1 MPNGKTIRQIADEIG
16 VTRQAIYKKFK
27 LHSAIANNIKAYS
40 FTVDRVK
47 YYTAEGEKIIKSL
60 FTNNYD
66 VPQETADVST
76 EQFTSDN
83 LTTAQV
89 DRLTHQLTDE
99 LTGLQDDKTRI
110 KSAFSDSSTP
120 QETADVSTEQFTS
133 DNLTTD
139 QVDRLT
145 HQLTDELTGLQDD
158 KTQIK
163 SVFSDS
169 STPQETADVST
180 EQFTPDNLTTAKVDR
195 LTHQLTDELTG
206 LQDDKTRIKSV
217 FSDSSTPQETADVS
231 TEQFTSDNLTTDQV
245 DRLTHQLTVLF
256 SAQLTTKDK
265 QLEEK
270 DRQLAEKDKQIALL
284 MEQTNNLTQALQA
297 AQALAAADKQQLLL
311 QAGKQN
317 EQLENTQKQE
327 TAKKS
332 FFSRIFIYI

>member
-110 KSAFSDSSTP
+110 KSVFSDSST
-120 QETADVSTEQFTS
+120 QQTTADVSTEQLTS
-133 DNLTTD
+133 
-139 QVDRLT
+139 V
-145 HQLTDELTGLQDD
+145 
-158 KTQIK
+158 
-163 SVFSDS
+163 
-169 STPQETADVST
+169 
-180 EQFTPDNLTTAKVDR
+180 NLTTAK
-195 LTHQLTDELTG
+195 
-206 LQDDKTRIKSV
+206 
-217 FSDSSTPQETADVS
+217 
-231 TEQFTSDNLTTDQV
+231 V

-332 FFSRIFIYI
+332 FFSRIFRK

>member
-27 LHSAIANNIKAYS
+27 LHSTIANNIKAYS

-66 VPQETADVST
+66 VPQETVDVST
-76 EQFTSDN
+76 EQ
-83 LTTAQV
+83 L
-89 DRLTHQLTDE
+89 
-99 LTGLQDDKTRI
+99 
-110 KSAFSDSSTP
+110 SS
-120 QETADVSTEQFTS
+120 V
-133 DNLTTD
+133 
-139 QVDRLT
+139 
-145 HQLTDELTGLQDD
+145 
-158 KTQIK
+158 
-163 SVFSDS
+163 
-169 STPQETADVST
+169 
-180 EQFTPDNLTTAKVDR
+180 
-195 LTHQLTDELTG
+195 
-206 LQDDKTRIKSV
+206 
-217 FSDSSTPQETADVS
+217 
-231 TEQFTSDNLTTDQV
+231 NLTTDQV

-297 AQALAAADKQQLLL
+297 AQALAAADKRQLLL
-311 QAGKQN
+311 QAGNQN

-332 FFSRIFIYI
+332 FFSRIFRK

>member
-47 YYTAEGEKIIKSL
+47 YYTTEGEKIIKSL

-120 QETADVSTEQFTS
+120 QETADVSTEQFT
-133 DNLTTD
+133 
-139 QVDRLT
+139 
-145 HQLTDELTGLQDD
+145 
-158 KTQIK
+158 
-163 SVFSDS
+163 
-169 STPQETADVST
+169 
-180 EQFTPDNLTTAKVDR
+180 PDNLTTAKVDR

-217 FSDSSTPQETADVS
+217 FSDSSTQQTTADVS
-231 TEQFTSDNLTTDQV
+231 TEQLTSVNLTTAKV

-297 AQALAAADKQQLLL
+297 AQALAAADKRQLLL

-332 FFSRIFIYI
+332 FFSRIFRK

>member
-47 YYTAEGEKIIKSL
+47 YYTTEGEKIIKSL

-66 VPQETADVST
+66 VPQETAY
-76 EQFTSDN
+76 
-83 LTTAQV
+83 
-89 DRLTHQLTDE
+89 
-99 LTGLQDDKTRI
+99 
-110 KSAFSDSSTP
+110 
-120 QETADVSTEQFTS
+120 
-133 DNLTTD
+133 
-139 QVDRLT
+139 
-145 HQLTDELTGLQDD
+145 
-158 KTQIK
+158 
-163 SVFSDS
+163 
-169 STPQETADVST
+169 VST

-217 FSDSSTPQETADVS
+217 FSDSSTQQTTADVS
-231 TEQFTSDNLTTDQV
+231 TEQLTSVNLTTDQV

-297 AQALAAADKQQLLL
+297 AQALAAADKRQLLL

-332 FFSRIFIYI
+332 FFSRIFRK

>member
-47 YYTAEGEKIIKSL
+47 YYTTEGEKIIKSL

-158 KTQIK
+158 KT
-163 SVFSDS
+163 
-169 STPQETADVST
+169 
-180 EQFTPDNLTTAKVDR
+180 
-195 LTHQLTDELTG
+195 
-206 LQDDKTRIKSV
+206 RIKSV
-217 FSDSSTPQETADVS
+217 FSDSSTQQTTADVS
-231 TEQFTSDNLTTDQV
+231 TEQLTSVNLTTAKV

-332 FFSRIFIYI
+332 FFSRIFRK

>member
-47 YYTAEGEKIIKSL
+47 YYTTEGEKIIKSL

-66 VPQETADVST
+66 VPQET
-76 EQFTSDN
+76 
-83 LTTAQV
+83 V
-89 DRLTHQLTDE
+89 DM
-99 LTGLQDDKTRI
+99 
-110 KSAFSDSSTP
+110 
-120 QETADVSTEQFTS
+120 STEQFTS

-169 STPQETADVST
+169 STPQETD
-180 EQFTPDNLTTAKVDR
+180 
-195 LTHQLTDELTG
+195 
-206 LQDDKTRIKSV
+206 
-217 FSDSSTPQETADVS
+217 DVS

-245 DRLTHQLTVLF
+245 DRLSHQLTDIF
-256 SAQLTTKDK
+256 SAQLTAKDK
-265 QLEEK
+265 QIEEK
-270 DRQLAEKDKQIALL
+270 DHQLAEKDKQIALL
-284 MEQTNNLTQALQA
+284 MEKTNNLTQALQA
-297 AQALAAADKQQLLL
+297 AQALAAADKRQLLL

-332 FFSRIFIYI
+332 FFSRIFRK

>member
-47 YYTAEGEKIIKSL
+47 YYTTEGEKIIKSL

-76 EQFTSDN
+76 EQFTP
-83 LTTAQV
+83 
-89 DRLTHQLTDE
+89 E
-99 LTGLQDDKTRI
+99 
-110 KSAFSDSSTP
+110 
-120 QETADVSTEQFTS
+120 
-133 DNLTTD
+133 
-139 QVDRLT
+139 
-145 HQLTDELTGLQDD
+145 
-158 KTQIK
+158 
-163 SVFSDS
+163 
-169 STPQETADVST
+169 
-180 EQFTPDNLTTAKVDR
+180 NLTTAKVDR

-231 TEQFTSDNLTTDQV
+231 TEQFTPDNLTTAKV

-297 AQALAAADKQQLLL
+297 AQALAAADKRQLLL

-332 FFSRIFIYI
+332 FFSRIFRK

>member
-83 LTTAQV
+83 LTT
-89 DRLTHQLTDE
+89 
-99 LTGLQDDKTRI
+99 
-110 KSAFSDSSTP
+110 
-120 QETADVSTEQFTS
+120 
-133 DNLTTD
+133 D
-139 QVDRLT
+139 Q
-145 HQLTDELTGLQDD
+145 
-158 KTQIK
+158 
-163 SVFSDS
+163 
-169 STPQETADVST
+169 
-180 EQFTPDNLTTAKVDR
+180 VDR

-217 FSDSSTPQETADVS
+217 FSDSSTQQTTADVS

-297 AQALAAADKQQLLL
+297 AQALAAADKRQLLL

-332 FFSRIFIYI
+332 FFSRIFRK

>member
-47 YYTAEGEKIIKSL
+47 YYTTEGEKIIKSL

-83 LTTAQV
+83 LTT
-89 DRLTHQLTDE
+89 
-99 LTGLQDDKTRI
+99 
-110 KSAFSDSSTP
+110 
-120 QETADVSTEQFTS
+120 
-133 DNLTTD
+133 D
-139 QVDRLT
+139 Q
-145 HQLTDELTGLQDD
+145 
-158 KTQIK
+158 
-163 SVFSDS
+163 
-169 STPQETADVST
+169 
-180 EQFTPDNLTTAKVDR
+180 VDR

-231 TEQFTSDNLTTDQV
+231 TEQFTPDNLTTTKVDRLTHQLTDELTGLQDDKTQIKSVFSDSSTQQTTADVSTEQFTPDNLTTDQV

-297 AQALAAADKQQLLL
+297 AQALAAADKRQLLL

-332 FFSRIFIYI
+332 FFSRIFRK

>member
-27 LHSAIANNIKAYS
+27 LHSDIANNIKAYS

-47 YYTAEGEKIIKSL
+47 YYTTEGEKIIKSL

-76 EQFTSDN
+76 EQFTS
-83 LTTAQV
+83 
-89 DRLTHQLTDE
+89 
-99 LTGLQDDKTRI
+99 
-110 KSAFSDSSTP
+110 
-120 QETADVSTEQFTS
+120 
-133 DNLTTD
+133 
-139 QVDRLT
+139 
-145 HQLTDELTGLQDD
+145 
-158 KTQIK
+158 
-163 SVFSDS
+163 
-169 STPQETADVST
+169 
-180 EQFTPDNLTTAKVDR
+180 DNLTTAKVDR

-245 DRLTHQLTVLF
+245 DRLTHQLTDELTGLQDDKTRIKSVFSDSSTQQTTADVSTEQLTSVNLTTAKVDRLTHQLTVLF

-297 AQALAAADKQQLLL
+297 AQALAAADKRQLLL

-332 FFSRIFIYI
+332 LFSRIFRK

>member
-47 YYTAEGEKIIKSL
+47 YYTTEGEKIIKSL

-133 DNLTTD
+133 DNLTTA

-145 HQLTDELTGLQDD
+145 HQLTD
-158 KTQIK
+158 I
-163 SVFSDS
+163 
-169 STPQETADVST
+169 
-180 EQFTPDNLTTAKVDR
+180 
-195 LTHQLTDELTG
+195 
-206 LQDDKTRIKSV
+206 
-217 FSDSSTPQETADVS
+217 
-231 TEQFTSDNLTTDQV
+231 
-245 DRLTHQLTVLF
+245 F

-297 AQALAAADKQQLLL
+297 AQALAAADKRQLLL

-332 FFSRIFIYI
+332 FFSRIFRK

>member
-47 YYTAEGEKIIKSL
+47 YYTTEGEKIIKSL

-110 KSAFSDSSTP
+110 KSVFSDSST
-120 QETADVSTEQFTS
+120 QQTTADVSTEQLTS
-133 DNLTTD
+133 
-139 QVDRLT
+139 V
-145 HQLTDELTGLQDD
+145 
-158 KTQIK
+158 
-163 SVFSDS
+163 
-169 STPQETADVST
+169 
-180 EQFTPDNLTTAKVDR
+180 NLTTAK
-195 LTHQLTDELTG
+195 
-206 LQDDKTRIKSV
+206 
-217 FSDSSTPQETADVS
+217 
-231 TEQFTSDNLTTDQV
+231 V

-270 DRQLAEKDKQIALL
+270 DRQLAEKDKQIAML

-311 QAGKQN
+311 QAENQS
-317 EQLENTQKQE
+317 EQPEKAQKQE
-327 TAKKS
+327 TAKKG
-332 FFSRIFIYI
+332 FFSRIFGK

>member
-47 YYTAEGEKIIKSL
+47 YYTTEGEKIIKSL

-66 VPQETADVST
+66 V
-76 EQFTSDN
+76 
-83 LTTAQV
+83 
-89 DRLTHQLTDE
+89 
-99 LTGLQDDKTRI
+99 
-110 KSAFSDSSTP
+110 
-120 QETADVSTEQFTS
+120 
-133 DNLTTD
+133 
-139 QVDRLT
+139 
-145 HQLTDELTGLQDD
+145 
-158 KTQIK
+158 
-163 SVFSDS
+163 
-169 STPQETADVST
+169 PQETADVST

-217 FSDSSTPQETADVS
+217 FSDSSTQQTTADVS
-231 TEQFTSDNLTTDQV
+231 TEQLTSVNLTTAKV

-332 FFSRIFIYI
+332 FFSRIFRK

>member
-47 YYTAEGEKIIKSL
+47 YYTTEGEKIIKSL

-76 EQFTSDN
+76 EQLTSVN
-83 LTTAQV
+83 LTTAKV

-110 KSAFSDSSTP
+110 KSVFSDSST
-120 QETADVSTEQFTS
+120 QQTTADVSTEQFTS

-169 STPQETADVST
+169 STQQTTADVST
-180 EQFTPDNLTTAKVDR
+180 EQLTSVNLTTAK
-195 LTHQLTDELTG
+195 
-206 LQDDKTRIKSV
+206 
-217 FSDSSTPQETADVS
+217 
-231 TEQFTSDNLTTDQV
+231 V

-297 AQALAAADKQQLLL
+297 AQALAAADKRQLLL

-332 FFSRIFIYI
+332 FFSRIFRK

>member
-76 EQFTSDN
+76 EQFT
-83 LTTAQV
+83 
-89 DRLTHQLTDE
+89 
-99 LTGLQDDKTRI
+99 
-110 KSAFSDSSTP
+110 
-120 QETADVSTEQFTS
+120 
-133 DNLTTD
+133 
-139 QVDRLT
+139 
-145 HQLTDELTGLQDD
+145 
-158 KTQIK
+158 
-163 SVFSDS
+163 
-169 STPQETADVST
+169 
-180 EQFTPDNLTTAKVDR
+180 PDNLTTAKVDR

-217 FSDSSTPQETADVS
+217 FSDSSTQQTTADVS
-231 TEQFTSDNLTTDQV
+231 TEQLTSVNLTTAKV

-332 FFSRIFIYI
+332 FFSRIFRK

>member
-27 LHSAIANNIKAYS
+27 LHSDIANNIKAYS

-47 YYTAEGEKIIKSL
+47 YYTTEGEKIIKSL

-83 LTTAQV
+83 LTT
-89 DRLTHQLTDE
+89 
-99 LTGLQDDKTRI
+99 
-110 KSAFSDSSTP
+110 
-120 QETADVSTEQFTS
+120 
-133 DNLTTD
+133 D
-139 QVDRLT
+139 Q
-145 HQLTDELTGLQDD
+145 
-158 KTQIK
+158 
-163 SVFSDS
+163 
-169 STPQETADVST
+169 
-180 EQFTPDNLTTAKVDR
+180 VDR

-245 DRLTHQLTVLF
+245 DRLSHQLTVLF

-297 AQALAAADKQQLLL
+297 AQALAAADKRQLLL

-332 FFSRIFIYI
+332 FFSRIFRK

>member
-47 YYTAEGEKIIKSL
+47 YYTTEGEKIIKSL

-89 DRLTHQLTDE
+89 DRLTHQLTD
-99 LTGLQDDKTRI
+99 I
-110 KSAFSDSSTP
+110 
-120 QETADVSTEQFTS
+120 
-133 DNLTTD
+133 
-139 QVDRLT
+139 
-145 HQLTDELTGLQDD
+145 
-158 KTQIK
+158 
-163 SVFSDS
+163 
-169 STPQETADVST
+169 
-180 EQFTPDNLTTAKVDR
+180 
-195 LTHQLTDELTG
+195 
-206 LQDDKTRIKSV
+206 
-217 FSDSSTPQETADVS
+217 
-231 TEQFTSDNLTTDQV
+231 
-245 DRLTHQLTVLF
+245 F
-256 SAQLTTKDK
+256 SAQLTAKDK
-265 QLEEK
+265 QIEEK
-270 DRQLAEKDKQIALL
+270 DRQLSEKDLQLAEKDKQIALL

-297 AQALAAADKQQLLL
+297 AQALAAADKRQLLL

-332 FFSRIFIYI
+332 FFSRIFRK

>member
-47 YYTAEGEKIIKSL
+47 YYTTEGEKIIKSL

-66 VPQETADVST
+66 VPQETVDVST

-120 QETADVSTEQFTS
+120 QETADVSTEQLTS
-133 DNLTTD
+133 
-139 QVDRLT
+139 V
-145 HQLTDELTGLQDD
+145 
-158 KTQIK
+158 
-163 SVFSDS
+163 
-169 STPQETADVST
+169 
-180 EQFTPDNLTTAKVDR
+180 NLTTAK
-195 LTHQLTDELTG
+195 
-206 LQDDKTRIKSV
+206 
-217 FSDSSTPQETADVS
+217 
-231 TEQFTSDNLTTDQV
+231 V

-332 FFSRIFIYI
+332 FFSRIFRK

>member
-133 DNLTTD
+133 DNLTTA

-145 HQLTDELTGLQDD
+145 HQLTD
-158 KTQIK
+158 I
-163 SVFSDS
+163 
-169 STPQETADVST
+169 
-180 EQFTPDNLTTAKVDR
+180 
-195 LTHQLTDELTG
+195 
-206 LQDDKTRIKSV
+206 
-217 FSDSSTPQETADVS
+217 
-231 TEQFTSDNLTTDQV
+231 
-245 DRLTHQLTVLF
+245 F

-332 FFSRIFIYI
+332 FFSRIFRK

>member
-47 YYTAEGEKIIKSL
+47 YYTTEGEKIIKSL

-66 VPQETADVST
+66 VPQETV
-76 EQFTSDN
+76 
-83 LTTAQV
+83 
-89 DRLTHQLTDE
+89 
-99 LTGLQDDKTRI
+99 
-110 KSAFSDSSTP
+110 
-120 QETADVSTEQFTS
+120 DVSTEQFTS

-169 STPQETADVST
+169 STQQTTADVST
-180 EQFTPDNLTTAKVDR
+180 EQLTSVNLTTAK
-195 LTHQLTDELTG
+195 
-206 LQDDKTRIKSV
+206 
-217 FSDSSTPQETADVS
+217 
-231 TEQFTSDNLTTDQV
+231 V

-332 FFSRIFIYI
+332 FFSRIFRK

>member
-47 YYTAEGEKIIKSL
+47 YYTTEGEKIIKSL

-66 VPQETADVST
+66 V
-76 EQFTSDN
+76 
-83 LTTAQV
+83 
-89 DRLTHQLTDE
+89 
-99 LTGLQDDKTRI
+99 
-110 KSAFSDSSTP
+110 P

-158 KTQIK
+158 KT
-163 SVFSDS
+163 
-169 STPQETADVST
+169 
-180 EQFTPDNLTTAKVDR
+180 
-195 LTHQLTDELTG
+195 
-206 LQDDKTRIKSV
+206 RIKSV
-217 FSDSSTPQETADVS
+217 FSDSSTQQTTADVS
-231 TEQFTSDNLTTDQV
+231 TEQLTSVNLTTAKV

-297 AQALAAADKQQLLL
+297 AQALAAADKRQLLL

-317 EQLENTQKQE
+317 EQLDNTQKQE

-332 FFSRIFIYI
+332 FFSRIFRK

>member
-145 HQLTDELTGLQDD
+145 HQLTDELKGLQDD
-158 KTQIK
+158 KTRIK

-180 EQFTPDNLTTAKVDR
+180 EQFTPDNLTTAK
-195 LTHQLTDELTG
+195 
-206 LQDDKTRIKSV
+206 
-217 FSDSSTPQETADVS
+217 
-231 TEQFTSDNLTTDQV
+231 V

-332 FFSRIFIYI
+332 FFSRIFRK

>member
-1 MPNGKTIRQIADEIG
+1 MPNGKTIRQI
-16 VTRQAIYKKFK
+16 IYKKFK

-47 YYTAEGEKIIKSL
+47 YYTTEGEKIIKSL

-66 VPQETADVST
+66 VPQETV
-76 EQFTSDN
+76 
-83 LTTAQV
+83 
-89 DRLTHQLTDE
+89 
-99 LTGLQDDKTRI
+99 
-110 KSAFSDSSTP
+110 
-120 QETADVSTEQFTS
+120 DVSTEQFTS

-158 KTQIK
+158 KT
-163 SVFSDS
+163 
-169 STPQETADVST
+169 
-180 EQFTPDNLTTAKVDR
+180 
-195 LTHQLTDELTG
+195 
-206 LQDDKTRIKSV
+206 RIKSV
-217 FSDSSTPQETADVS
+217 FSDSSTQQTTADVS
-231 TEQFTSDNLTTDQV
+231 TEQLTSVNLTTDQV

-297 AQALAAADKQQLLL
+297 AQALAAADKRQLLL

-332 FFSRIFIYI
+332 FFSRIFRK

>member
-47 YYTAEGEKIIKSL
+47 YYTTEGEKIIKSL

-76 EQFTSDN
+76 EQFTSVN
-83 LTTAQV
+83 LTTDQV

-110 KSAFSDSSTP
+110 KSVFSDSST
-120 QETADVSTEQFTS
+120 QQTTADVSTEQLTS

-180 EQFTPDNLTTAKVDR
+180 EQL
-195 LTHQLTDELTG
+195 
-206 LQDDKTRIKSV
+206 
-217 FSDSSTPQETADVS
+217 
-231 TEQFTSDNLTTDQV
+231 TSDNLTTDQV

-297 AQALAAADKQQLLL
+297 AQALAAADKRQLLL

-327 TAKKS
+327 TAKKG
-332 FFSRIFIYI
+332 FFSRIFGK

>member
-47 YYTAEGEKIIKSL
+47 YYTTEGEKIIKSL

-83 LTTAQV
+83 LTT
-89 DRLTHQLTDE
+89 
-99 LTGLQDDKTRI
+99 
-110 KSAFSDSSTP
+110 
-120 QETADVSTEQFTS
+120 
-133 DNLTTD
+133 D

-145 HQLTDELTGLQDD
+145 D
-158 KTQIK
+158 
-163 SVFSDS
+163 
-169 STPQETADVST
+169 
-180 EQFTPDNLTTAKVDR
+180 
-195 LTHQLTDELTG
+195 QLTDELTG

-217 FSDSSTPQETADVS
+217 FSDSSTQQTTADVS
-231 TEQFTSDNLTTDQV
+231 TEQFTSVNLTTAKV

-297 AQALAAADKQQLLL
+297 AQALAAADKRQLLL

-332 FFSRIFIYI
+332 FFSRIFRK

>member
-47 YYTAEGEKIIKSL
+47 YYTTEGEKIIKSL

-66 VPQETADVST
+66 VPQETV
-76 EQFTSDN
+76 
-83 LTTAQV
+83 
-89 DRLTHQLTDE
+89 
-99 LTGLQDDKTRI
+99 
-110 KSAFSDSSTP
+110 
-120 QETADVSTEQFTS
+120 
-133 DNLTTD
+133 
-139 QVDRLT
+139 
-145 HQLTDELTGLQDD
+145 
-158 KTQIK
+158 
-163 SVFSDS
+163 
-169 STPQETADVST
+169 
-180 EQFTPDNLTTAKVDR
+180 
-195 LTHQLTDELTG
+195 
-206 LQDDKTRIKSV
+206 
-217 FSDSSTPQETADVS
+217 DVS

-297 AQALAAADKQQLLL
+297 AQALAAADKRQLLL

-332 FFSRIFIYI
+332 FFSRIFRK

>member
-47 YYTAEGEKIIKSL
+47 YYTTEGEKIIKSL

-110 KSAFSDSSTP
+110 KSVFSDSST
-120 QETADVSTEQFTS
+120 QQTTADVSTEQLTS
-133 DNLTTD
+133 DNLTT
-139 QVDRLT
+139 
-145 HQLTDELTGLQDD
+145 
-158 KTQIK
+158 
-163 SVFSDS
+163 
-169 STPQETADVST
+169 
-180 EQFTPDNLTTAKVDR
+180 AK
-195 LTHQLTDELTG
+195 
-206 LQDDKTRIKSV
+206 
-217 FSDSSTPQETADVS
+217 
-231 TEQFTSDNLTTDQV
+231 V

-297 AQALAAADKQQLLL
+297 AQALAAADKRQLLL

-332 FFSRIFIYI
+332 FFSRIFRK

>member
-47 YYTAEGEKIIKSL
+47 YYTTEGEKIIKSL

-66 VPQETADVST
+66 VPQETV
-76 EQFTSDN
+76 
-83 LTTAQV
+83 
-89 DRLTHQLTDE
+89 
-99 LTGLQDDKTRI
+99 
-110 KSAFSDSSTP
+110 
-120 QETADVSTEQFTS
+120 DVSTEQFTS

-139 QVDRLT
+139 QVDRLTHQLT

-180 EQFTPDNLTTAKVDR
+180 EQFTP
-195 LTHQLTDELTG
+195 
-206 LQDDKTRIKSV
+206 
-217 FSDSSTPQETADVS
+217 
-231 TEQFTSDNLTTDQV
+231 DNLTTDQV

-297 AQALAAADKQQLLL
+297 AQALAAADKRQLLL

-327 TAKKS
+327 TAKKG
-332 FFSRIFIYI
+332 FFSRIFGK